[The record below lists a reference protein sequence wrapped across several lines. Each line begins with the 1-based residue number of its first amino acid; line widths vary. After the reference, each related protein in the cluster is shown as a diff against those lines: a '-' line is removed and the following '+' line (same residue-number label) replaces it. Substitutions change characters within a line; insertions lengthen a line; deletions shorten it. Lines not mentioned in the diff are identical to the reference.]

1 MNSFSYH
8 TTVAEVLGVSLLLAD
23 VAGGIIRDVA
33 SGSSG
38 EDCFTSFG
46 GKGGEKRVKD
56 KAANGGQTAV
66 K

>member
-33 SGSSG
+33 SGSSL
-38 EDCFTSFG
+38 SLIHI
-46 GKGGEKRVKD
+46 
-56 KAANGGQTAV
+56 
-66 K
+66 